1 MGKRNL
7 FAEIANG
14 FNALADERAG
24 KIALKKTLQEGK
36 VQETMILFLD
46 FDGVLHPLEAEAA
59 ELFSCLQK
67 LWTLLRRHPEIDV
80 VFSTAWRSRLSLSTL
95 REYVTMDG
103 GEDLAP
109 RFIATTTDEI
119 DHVSVFE
126 SRLIEC
132 KSWLAENA
140 REQEPWIALDDMA
153 VLFGHKPA
161 ANVYIVNSVHGLLD
175 HDVEAISALIR
186 RLS

>member
-1 MGKRNL
+1 
-7 FAEIANG
+7 
-14 FNALADERAG
+14 
-24 KIALKKTLQEGK
+24 
-36 VQETMILFLD
+36 MILFLD
-46 FDGVLHPLEAEAA
+46 FDGVLHPIEAEGA
-59 ELFSCLQK
+59 ELFSCLQQ

-80 VFSTAWRSRLSLSTL
+80 VFSTAWRSRLSLNTL

-109 RFIATTTDEI
+109 RFIAATTDKI
-119 DHVSVFE
+119 DHDSDLE

-132 KSWLAENA
+132 ESWLAENA
-140 REQEPWIALDDMA
+140 REQDPWIAIDDMA
-153 VLFGHKPA
+153 GLFGHKPA
-161 ANVYIVNSVHGLLD
+161 ANVYIVNSAHGLRE